1 MIAVSNVWRRSF
13 RHLQCDVASL
23 GLQAPL
29 VVSSSRI
36 ATGLGALVTLRV
48 AKPISLG
55 VEKSVQ
61 RLLNRAAN
69 NSVQVPPD
77 PLVVDRDDIRQR
89 NRPILVSHGGFVPL
103 SRL

>member
-1 MIAVSNVWRRSF
+1 MMAVSNVWRRSF
-13 RHLQCDVASL
+13 GTFNVTSPAF
-23 GLQAPL
+23 PL
-29 VVSSSRI
+29 VVAGPRI
-36 ATGLGALVTLRV
+36 ATSFSPFVALRI

-55 VEKSVQ
+55 VEESVQ

-69 NSVQVPPD
+69 NPVQVPPD

-103 SRL
+103 FRLT

>member
-1 MIAVSNVWRRSF
+1 MPTPIRALF
-13 RHLQCDVASL
+13 LTTEL
-23 GLQAPL
+23 GYGGAEKNLT
-29 VVSSSRI
+29 RI

-103 SRL
+103 SRLT